1 MSLDLF
7 YAWHLGPNL
16 VMHVKLVIF
25 PKFCTL
31 DRFHRSW
38 QAVVVNL
45 WDSIPGDILLRGESD
60 GWRTVLK
67 DIQQFM
73 YL

>member
-1 MSLDLF
+1 MPFLIVE
-7 YAWHLGPNL
+7 AL
-16 VMHVKLVIF
+16 VPVKY
-25 PKFCTL
+25 
-31 DRFHRSW
+31 SYMW

-45 WDSIPGDILLRGESD
+45 WDSIPVDILLRGESD

-67 DIQQFM
+67 DIQQSIM